1 MSSSIEGDTKL
12 SQLFDKS
19 KQFNK
24 EPKQE
29 NSSYTHIAS
38 YDNNDAF
45 NNLKKMSYKII
56 YTYKN

>member
-1 MSSSIEGDTKL
+1 MSNSIEGDIKL
-12 SQLFDKS
+12 GQLS

-29 NSSYTHIAS
+29 NSSHKHIAS
-38 YDNNDAF
+38 CDNNDAF